1 MVKQKRKMMIIG
13 GVVCAVIVLGLVW
26 GYQTFF
32 NQKSDQSTEYRVK
45 SEDIVDDDRFT
56 GVIESQNRQEVIA
69 TSSQQIADIYVS
81 EGEQVPVN
89 KDLYITTTGEVIRS
103 TIAGE
108 VSKVYYEKDNTVSV
122 GGKIMEIV
130 DYSNLQINLKVEE
143 NQLSDIEVNT
153 SAEINIDSIDRSIN
167 GIVSEISREAT
178 NEKGVAYFTAKV
190 NFTGDADIRIGM
202 NAEVIIVEESEEDVL
217 TVPVDAIQ
225 FTGDNKTYVNIKN
238 DTGKVASRMVT
249 TGITDGVKI
258 EITEGLN
265 EGDIVLIPEIIY
277 ETTTFSGPQQT
288 VTSNV

>member
-13 GVVCAVIVLGLVW
+13 GVVCVVIVLGIVW

-32 NQKSDQSTEYRVK
+32 NQKTDQSTEYKVT
-45 SEDIVDDDRFT
+45 SEDIVNDDRFT
-56 GVIESQNRQEVIA
+56 GVIESQHRQDVIA
-69 TSSQQIADIYVS
+69 TSSQQIADIYVK

-108 VSKVYYEKDNTVSV
+108 VSKIYYEKDNTVSV
-122 GGKIMEIV
+122 GGKIMEVV

-153 SAEINIDSIDRSIN
+153 SAEIEIESIDRSID
-167 GIVSEISREAT
+167 GIVSEISREAI
-178 NEKGVAYFTAKV
+178 NENGVAYFSAKV
-190 NFTGDADIRIGM
+190 NFTGDSDIRIGM

-217 TVPVDAIQ
+217 TIPVDAIQ
-225 FTGDNKTYVNIKN
+225 FTGDEQAYVNIKN
-238 DTGKVASRMVT
+238 DDGKIARRMVT

-277 ETTTFSGPQQT
+277 ETTTFSAPQPT

>member
-225 FTGDNKTYVNIKN
+225 FTGDDKTYVNIEN
-238 DTGKVASRMVT
+238 DDGKVASRMVT

>member
-225 FTGDNKTYVNIKN
+225 FTGDDKTYVNIKN

>member
-13 GVVCAVIVLGLVW
+13 GVVCAVVVLGLVW

-32 NQKSDQSTEYRVK
+32 NQNTDQSAEYKVT
-45 SEDIVDDDRFT
+45 SEDIVNDDRFT
-56 GVIESQNRQEVIA
+56 GVIESQHRQDVIA

-108 VSKVYYEKDNTVSV
+108 VSKIYYEKDNTVSV

-225 FTGDNKTYVNIKN
+225 FTGDDKTYVNIKN
-238 DTGKVASRMVT
+238 DDGKVASRMVT